1 MAKLAYN
8 FSAALLE
15 LSIDVDTLDQDIDQ
29 IRRVLDALDD
39 PEIKAFMSEPKI
51 STQSKRNLLDK
62 SFAEEE
68 HQNKRERMKWM
79 IEQSRKED
87 GTASLDEHV
96 PSLKRNL
103 GHLYAKVVSAKP
115 LSDEQMQSIERIVT
129 QRFGEGVK
137 IITHID
143 PDVIAGFYIICD
155 GQILDTT
162 LRSELN
168 RMKER
173 LKREAT
179 MQVQSNQIADI
190 IKGQI
195 KAYEGKHEFTEAGTV
210 IQVGDGIA
218 RVHGLGNAMSGELLE
233 FTNGTFG
240 MAQNLDEDSIGV
252 IIMGSDAGIKEGDPV
267 KLTGRMAEVPVGE
280 GMLGRVVNSLGEPV
294 DDRGSIKAERYRLI
308 ESEAPTVIQRR
319 EVNRPLQTGIKA
331 IDALV
336 PIGKGQRELIIG
348 DRETGKTSI
357 AIDTILNQKDK
368 GVRCVYVAIG
378 QKASTVARLLRI
390 LSEAGAMAYTTVV
403 LSTASESA
411 AMQYFAPYAGT
422 AIAEEWMHQG
432 KDVLIVYD
440 DLSKHAV
447 AYRAISLLLRRPPG
461 REAYPGDIFY
471 LHSRLLERAA
481 SMSEEEG
488 GGSLTALPI
497 VETQGGDISA
507 YIPTNIISITDGQ
520 IYLESE
526 LFNHGV
532 RPAINPGL
540 SVSRVGGTAQIAAM
554 KKLAGPLR
562 IEFAQYNELSVFAQF
577 GTDLDPNTLS
587 RLNHGEKIQEI
598 LKQAQHRPLPVEHQV
613 LVLYALNN
621 GHLDSIDTNR
631 VLRFQ
636 REFLKYVELHA
647 ADLLEEISEQEII
660 SEENEA
666 RIEALIAAV
675 KKEYS
680 YN

>member
-1 MAKLAYN
+1 MAKLGYSL
-8 FSAALLE
+8 SAALLE

-39 PEIKAFMSEPKI
+39 PEIKAFMNDPKV
-51 STQSKRNLLDK
+51 STQTKRNLLDK

-68 HQNKRERMKWM
+68 HQNKRERMRWM
-79 IEQSRKED
+79 IAQARNEERTDE
-87 GTASLDEHV
+87 LDQHV
-96 PSLKRNL
+96 PRLSRNL
-103 GHLYAKVVSAKP
+103 GHRYAKVVSAKA
-115 LSDEQMQSIERIVT
+115 LSDEQMKSIERIVER
-129 QRFGEGVK
+129 RFGEGVH
-137 IITHID
+137 INTRID
-143 PDVIAGFYIICD
+143 PDVIAGFYIMCD

-162 LRSELN
+162 LRSEMN

-179 MQVQSNQIADI
+179 MQVQSNEIADI

-195 KAYEGKHEFTEAGTV
+195 KAYEGKHEFTEAGV
-210 IQVGDGIA
+210 VVQVGDGIA
-218 RVHGLGNAMSGELLE
+218 RVLGLGSAMSGELLE

-267 KLTGRMAEVPVGE
+267 KLTGRMAEVPVGD
-280 GMLGRVVNSLGEPV
+280 GMLGRVVNALGEPI
-294 DDRGSIKAERYRLI
+294 DDRGSIKSDRYRLI
-308 ESEAPTVIQRR
+308 ESEAPTVIQRS

-368 GVRCVYVAIG
+368 NVNCVYVAIG
-378 QKASTVARLLRI
+378 QKASTVARLIRV

-422 AIAEEWMHQG
+422 SIAEEWMHQG

-481 SMSEEEG
+481 SMSEAEG
-488 GGSLTALPI
+488 NGSITALPI

-520 IYLESE
+520 IYLEAE
-526 LFNHGV
+526 RFNHGV

-540 SVSRVGGTAQIAAM
+540 SVSRVGGTAQIPAM

-587 RLNHGEKIQEI
+587 RLNHGDKIQEI
-598 LKQAQHRPLPVEHQV
+598 LKQPQHRPLPVEHQV
-613 LVLYALNN
+613 LILYALNN
-621 GHLDSIDTNR
+621 GHLDPIDTNR
-631 VLRFQ
+631 VLKFQ

-647 ADLLEEISEQEII
+647 VDLLETIAETQVI
-660 SEENEA
+660 SEESGK
-666 RIEALIAAV
+666 RIDALIAEV